1 MIKLVKMNVDIRET
15 RDKTLSMPQ
24 LIIPSIQVNMNAG
37 HLPPAED
44 NGNVYIKVPI
54 NSLKHLV

>member
-1 MIKLVKMNVDIRET
+1 
-15 RDKTLSMPQ
+15 MPQ

-54 NSLKHLV
+54 NSLKNLI